1 MFAHTPVIGG
11 METLG
16 NTEAG
21 SSGRKPEARKTAV
34 FCSDGGHDCC
44 RLQRGGCLQLSS

>member
-16 NTEAG
+16 NTEA
-21 SSGRKPEARKTAV
+21 SGRKPEARKTTV
-34 FCSDGGHDCC
+34 FCSDGGHDCY